1 MTPWVTRLLAAN
13 VLVFFLQQTV
23 AGLTNALAFVPDLI
37 LLRPWTIITYMFVH
51 GGLGHIFFNML
62 SLYFF
67 GPRVEER
74 LGSKRFFI
82 LYMLSG
88 ISGAILSFIFAPRS
102 AIIGASGAVFG
113 VSLAFA
119 YYWPRVRILIW
130 GIIPVEA
137 WLLVLITTL
146 LALNSGVRGSR
157 GGVADFAHLG
167 GYAGAFLYLKWLDRR
182 SGAKRFQKQAAG
194 KVVEGAL
201 SNWRQVDPRSVHEVN
216 RDEVNR
222 ILDKIGKSG
231 IGSLTPQERTFL
243 LSFVPKDD
251 RPPVS

>member
-1 MTPWVTRLLAAN
+1 MTPWVTRFLAAN
-13 VLVFFLQQTV
+13 VLVFFLQQTIR
-23 AGLTNALAFVPDLI
+23 GLDYYLAFVPSAVLI
-37 LLRPWTIITYMFVH
+37 QPWTVVTYMFVH
-51 GGLGHIFFNML
+51 GSLGHIFFNML
-62 SLYFF
+62 GLYFF

-88 ISGAILSFIFAPRS
+88 ISGAALSAVFAPTH
-102 AIIGASGAVFG
+102 AIVGASGAVFG

-119 YYWPRVRILIW
+119 YFWPRVRILIW

-182 SGAKRFQKQAAG
+182 SGAKRFKKQTVG
-194 KVVEGAL
+194 KVADTAL
-201 SNWRQVDPRSVHEVN
+201 ANWKKVDPRSVHEVN

-231 IGSLTPQERTFL
+231 VGSLTAEERTFL

>member
-13 VLVFFLQQTV
+13 VVVFFLEQTV
-23 AGLTNALAFVPDLI
+23 RGLPRLLAFVPAEVFV
-37 LLRPWTIITYMFVH
+37 RPWTIITYMFVH
-51 GGLGHIFFNML
+51 AGLGHIFFNML
-62 SLYFF
+62 TLYFF

-74 LGSKRFFI
+74 LGSKRFFL

-88 ISGAILSFIFAPRS
+88 ISGAILSAVFSPRS
-102 AIIGASGAVFG
+102 AIVGASGAVFG

-137 WLLVLITTL
+137 WILVLITTL
-146 LALNSGVRGSR
+146 LALNSGIRGSR

-167 GYAGAFLYLKWLDRR
+167 GYAGAFLYLKWLDRQA
-182 SGAKRFQKQAAG
+182 GAKRFRRQTVG
-194 KVVEGAL
+194 KVAEGAL
-201 SNWRQVDPRSVHEVN
+201 ANWRKVDVRSVHEVN

-222 ILDKIGKSG
+222 ILDKIGKAG
-231 IGSLTPQERTFL
+231 VGSLTPEERAFL

-251 RPPVS
+251 RPVS

>member
-13 VLVFFLQQTV
+13 VIVFFLQQTL
-23 AGLTNALAFVPDLI
+23 AGLTSLLAFVPVYALV
-37 LLRPWTIITYMFVH
+37 RPWTVITYMFLH

-67 GPRVEER
+67 GPQVESR
-74 LGSKRFFI
+74 LGSKRFFL

-88 ISGAILSFIFAPRS
+88 VSGALASAIFAPS
-102 AIIGASGAVFG
+102 HAIIGASGAVFG

-119 YYWPRVRILIW
+119 YYWPRARILVW

-137 WLLVLITTL
+137 WLLVLITTV

-167 GYAGAFLYLKWLDRR
+167 GYLGAFLYLKWLDHRT
-182 SGAKRFQKQAAG
+182 GAARFRKQTVT
-194 KVVEGAL
+194 KVADGAL
-201 SNWRQVDPRSVHEVN
+201 ANWRRVDVKSVHEVN
-216 RDEVNR
+216 REEVNR

-231 IGSLTPQERTFL
+231 VGSLTPQERTFL
-243 LSFVPKDD
+243 LSFVPPDD
-251 RPPVS
+251 RPPS

>member
-1 MTPWVTRLLAAN
+1 MTPWVTRFLAAN
-13 VLVFFLQQTV
+13 VVVFFLQQTV
-23 AGLTNALAFVPDLI
+23 GWLTNVLAFVPVYALV
-37 LLRPWTIITYMFVH
+37 RPWTVITYMFLH

-67 GPRVEER
+67 GPQVEER
-74 LGSKRFFI
+74 LGQKRFFI

-88 ISGAILSFIFAPRS
+88 ITGALVSAVFAPRH

-119 YYWPRVRILIW
+119 YYWPRARILVW

-137 WLLVLITTL
+137 WLLVLITTV

-167 GYAGAFLYLKWLDRR
+167 GYLGAFIYLKLLDRR
-182 SGAKRFQKQAAG
+182 AGAASFRKKTVA
-194 KVVEGAL
+194 KVADGAL
-201 SNWRQVDPRSVHEVN
+201 SNWKRVDIKSVHEVN
-216 RDEVNR
+216 REEVNR
-222 ILDKIGKSG
+222 ILDKISKSG

-243 LSFVPKDD
+243 LSFVPPDD
-251 RPPVS
+251 RPVS